1 MNFAVSGCVEVGV
14 GVDVVEVDGCLQ
26 PASTRPAVAT
36 DTIAKRA
43 ARFTASIL
51 VGQRFFTLD
60 DEVSRLSMTVVEAGG
75 VSSVGRTDAM
85 IVVSDLRKSLRTGS
99 TTVEILKG
107 IDFTVARGEFAAI
120 MGASGSGKSTLLG
133 LLAGL
138 DNPTSGSVTLNGTAI
153 SYLAEDKLAQ
163 LRGRTIGFVFQS
175 YQLIP
180 TLTALEN
187 VLLPYELNDDSGKAN
202 DGRTVGLARA
212 RELLH
217 SVGLGARMDHY
228 PVQLSGGE
236 QQRVALARAFI
247 LRPPIVLADE
257 PTGNLDTVNG
267 QHILELLLHLNR
279 VEGTTLVLVT
289 HDPALAAHA
298 GRRITLCDGMVVS
311 DEVSGPHA
319 DVVLGEV

>member
-1 MNFAVSGCVEVGV
+1 MIS
-14 GVDVVEVDGCLQ
+14 
-26 PASTRPAVAT
+26 
-36 DTIAKRA
+36 
-43 ARFTASIL
+43 
-51 VGQRFFTLD
+51 
-60 DEVSRLSMTVVEAGG
+60 VEA
-75 VSSVGRTDAM
+75 
-85 IVVSDLRKSLRTGS
+85 LRKSLRTGS
-99 TTVEILKG
+99 TTVDILKG
-107 IDFTVARGEFAAI
+107 IDFKVSAGEFVAI

-138 DNPTSGSVTLNGTAI
+138 DNPTSGDVRLNGVAI

-187 VLLPYELNDDSGKAN
+187 VLLPYELNDESGDRKA
-202 DGRTVGLARA
+202 GLARA
-212 RELLH
+212 RELLN
-217 SVGLGARMDHY
+217 SVGLAERVDHY

-257 PTGNLDTVNG
+257 PTGNLDTANG
-267 QHILELLLHLNR
+267 EHILQLLLSLNSK
-279 VEGTTLVLVT
+279 EGTTLVLVT

-298 GRRITLCDGMVVS
+298 SRRITLRDGLVVS
-311 DEVSGPHA
+311 DELTAAVPASQQ
-319 DVVLGEV
+319 VV